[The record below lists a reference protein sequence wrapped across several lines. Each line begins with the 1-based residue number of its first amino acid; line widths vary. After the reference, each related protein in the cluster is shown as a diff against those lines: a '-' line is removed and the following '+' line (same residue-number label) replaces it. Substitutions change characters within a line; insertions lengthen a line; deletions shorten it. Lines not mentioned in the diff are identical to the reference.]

1 MPAPPPTGRTGCDP
15 MSATISPPPAG
26 LTPSDR
32 TVSWLAEH
40 PDARELVSSVWTML
54 TALEW
59 AGQHPGT
66 LAALRFVL
74 IHHQPPT
81 RTGSCPAC
89 RRHSWRHLWRRRRF
103 PCVVWRQVR
112 GELLGHLTP
121 AGYPS

>member
-1 MPAPPPTGRTGCDP
+1 MTL
-15 MSATISPPPAG
+15 SV
-26 LTPSDR
+26 R

-40 PDARELVSSVWTML
+40 PDARQMVSSVWTTL
-54 TALEW
+54 TALEK
-59 AGQHPGT
+59 AGQHPGI

-81 RTGSCPAC
+81 RTGCCPAC

-112 GELLGHLTP
+112 GELLGHLTL
-121 AGYPS
+121 AGYML